1 MPANRIIIDVE
12 TYSEADLDAVGAR
25 NYSLHPSTRVLCV
38 RWSGQT
44 WEQQAHDQPMV
55 FPLGTIFVAHN
66 SDFDYFIWK
75 NILFPKHGWMDPDY
89 FQWEDLMVRCRLNNV
104 PAKLENAGM
113 FLNLDVQ
120 KDKEGKTLMLSMSK
134 PAKVSKSNPDPLRNH
149 TPENFI
155 SLASY
160 CRQDVAA
167 EEALD
172 TILPPM
178 PSCVRPMLKTHAGIN
193 NRGVLV
199 DLKRVAKIKAL
210 AEEYCL
216 SLDED
221 MERLTRGAVT
231 AGTQHARFG
240 KWLFED
246 MGVEPIIG
254 LKTGSPTV
262 DKDALVQYLKRE
274 DLPHVARKALQNR
287 AERNK
292 SSLAK
297 LTAVQDL
304 VSSDGRL
311 RDAYSIFAASETGRS
326 AAYGVQVH
334 NLPKGI
340 LNGSQAYEEALDA
353 VDYGD
358 LDYLKILYGENTG
371 DDSSRPVLMDIFASL
386 LRTIF
391 IAPRGSVLVMAD
403 YNAIEPR
410 MAGWLCGDDTLTA
423 DFAGNAKP
431 DVYEKLAAVIR
442 SIEASKVTKKD
453 RNGLGKPGI
462 IGGGYG
468 MGWKRMQEYAATF
481 GAKVTVAEA
490 KAIVDGYRTRYAEV
504 PKGWRKLEQA
514 AIRCVETKQKQEA
527 CCVLFTTVGNALR
540 CRLPSGREL
549 VMHNPGITE
558 EVMTKWVHQTT
569 NEVRWSSSNLRR
581 EGFAETDES
590 FDTKKLEYDFWSKN
604 QRMRD
609 SIWGGVLLEHI
620 DQGACADLLW
630 HGIAA
635 VETTQT
641 IPCVLHTHDE
651 GVFEVSE
658 DKVSEVSKMICETM
672 AITPRWC
679 DGLPL
684 KVEADI
690 APYYRK

>member
-1 MPANRIIIDVE
+1 MTTRIIIDVE
-12 TYSEADLDAVGAR
+12 TYSEANLDDVGAR

-38 RWSGQT
+38 CWSGGGRWTFQSGPPT
-44 WEQQAHDQPMV
+44 FSPCK
-55 FPLGTIFVAHN
+55 FVAHN

-75 NILFPKHGWMDPDY
+75 NILHPQHRWQDPDL
-89 FQWEDLMVRCRLNNV
+89 FAWEDLMVRCRLNNI
-104 PAKLENAGM
+104 PAALDNAGK
-113 FLNLDVQ
+113 FLHLPIQ
-120 KDKEGKTLMLSMSK
+120 KDGDGKKLMLSMSK
-134 PAKVSKSNPDPLRNH
+134 PSKKSDNH
-149 TPENFI
+149 TAENMYR
-155 SLASY
+155 LVQY
-160 CRQDVAA
+160 CHQDVAA
-167 EEALD
+167 EESLD
-172 TILPPM
+172 SELPPM
-178 PSCVRPMLKTHAGIN
+178 PSCVRPLLKTHAGIN
-193 NRGVLV
+193 TRGVLV
-199 DLKRVAKIKAL
+199 DLKRVAKIKEL
-210 AEEYCL
+210 AETYCK
-216 SLDED
+216 SLDAD
-221 MERLTRGAVT
+221 MERLTNGAVS
-231 AGTQHARFG
+231 AGTQHQRFG
-240 KWLFED
+240 KWLFEG
-246 MGVEPIIG
+246 MGVKPIIG

-274 DLPHVARKALQNR
+274 DLPEVARRALQNR

-304 VSSDGRL
+304 VSSEDSRL

-353 VDYGD
+353 VDHGD
-358 LDYLKILYGENTG
+358 VEYLKILYGDNTE
-371 DDSSRPVLMDIFASL
+371 DPSSRPVLMDIFASL

-391 IAPRGSVLVMAD
+391 VAPRGSRLVMAD

-410 MAGWLCGDDTLTA
+410 MAGWLCGDNTLLA

-442 SIEASKVTKKD
+442 GIEATKVPKKD

-481 GAKVTVAEA
+481 GAKVTVEEA

-504 PKGWRKLEQA
+504 PKGWRKLEHA
-514 AIRCVETKQKQEA
+514 AIRAVETHQKTEA
-527 CCVLFTTVGNALR
+527 CHVTFRYGGAALL

-549 VMHNPGITE
+549 VMHEPGVILET
-558 EVMTKWVHQTT
+558 MTKWVHRKT
-569 NEVRWSSSNLRR
+569 NEVKWSASDLTRD
-581 EGFAETDES
+581 GFAETEES
-590 FDTKKLEYDFWSKN
+590 FDAKKLEYDFWSKN

-630 HGIAA
+630 HGIDT
-635 VETTQT
+635 VETTLSL
-641 IPCVLHTHDE
+641 PCVLHTHDE
-651 GVFEVSE
+651 GVFEVPE
-658 DKVSEVSKMICETM
+658 DKVSELSKKICQAME
-672 AITPRWC
+672 AAPRWC
-679 DGLPL
+679 EDLPL
-684 KVEADI
+684 KVEADC
-690 APYYRK
+690 ASYYRK

>member
-1 MPANRIIIDVE
+1 MTARIIIDVE
-12 TYSEADLDAVGAR
+12 TYSEANLDDIGAR

-38 RWSGQT
+38 CWSGGNVWT
-44 WEQQAHDQPMV
+44 PDTDDLRQPKGDV
-55 FPLGTIFVAHN
+55 FVAHN

-75 NILFPKHGWMDPDY
+75 NILHPRYGWPDPDQ
-89 FQWEDLMVRCRLNNV
+89 FIWEDLMVRCRLNNV
-104 PAKLENAGM
+104 PAALDNAGK
-113 FLNLDVQ
+113 FLRLPIQ
-120 KDKEGKTLMLSMSK
+120 KDGDGKKRMLSMAK
-134 PAKVSKSNPDPLRNH
+134 PAKVTKKEPDPLRNH
-149 TPENFI
+149 TWENTETLI
-155 SLASY
+155 DY
-160 CRQDVAA
+160 CHQDVAA
-167 EEALD
+167 EEELD
-172 TILPPM
+172 KTLPPM
-178 PSCVRPMLKTHAGIN
+178 PSCVRPLLKTHAGIN

-199 DLKRVAKIKAL
+199 DLRRVAKIKAL
-210 AEEYCL
+210 AEEYCKT
-216 SLDED
+216 LDWD
-221 MERLTRGAVT
+221 MERLTKGAVN
-231 AGTQHARFG
+231 AGTQHQRFG

-254 LKTGSPTV
+254 VKTGTPTV

-274 DLPHVARKALQNR
+274 DLPEVARKALQNR

-304 VSSDGRL
+304 VSPDGRL

-353 VDYGD
+353 VDHGD
-358 LDYLKILYGENTG
+358 VEYLKILYGDNME
-371 DDSSRPVLMDIFASL
+371 DPSSRPVIMDIFASL

-391 IAPRGSVLVMAD
+391 VAPRGSRLVMAD

-410 MAGWLCGDDTLTA
+410 MAGWLCGDDTLLA

-442 SIEASKVTKKD
+442 GIEATKVPKKD

-481 GAKVTVAEA
+481 GAKVTVEEA
-490 KAIVDGYRTRYAEV
+490 KAIVDGYRKRYADV
-504 PKGWRKLEQA
+504 PKGWRTLEA
-514 AIRCVETKQKQEA
+514 SAIRTAEKKQETETCGVRFINA
-527 CCVLFTTVGNALR
+527 SDALR

-549 VMHNPGITE
+549 VMHRPNVYAET
-558 EVMTKWVHQTT
+558 MTKWINPKT
-569 NEVRWSSSNLRR
+569 NEVKWSSDPLVP
-581 EGFAETDES
+581 GYVETAES
-590 FDTKKLEYDFWSKN
+590 FDAKKLTYQFWSKN
-604 QRMRD
+604 QTMRD

-630 HGIAA
+630 HGIDT
-635 VETTQT
+635 VETTLSL
-641 IPCVLHTHDE
+641 PCVLHTHDE
-651 GVFEVSE
+651 GVFEVPE
-658 DKVSEVSKMICETM
+658 DRAGELSKKICQAMEV
-672 AITPRWC
+672 APRWC
-679 DGLPL
+679 EDLPL
-684 KVEADI
+684 KVEADC
-690 APYYRK
+690 ASYYRK